1 MVVKRKGS
9 LKKAL
14 QDRKPNG
21 GLLRVGIINS
31 ATYPDGKSVAQVAF
45 DNEFGTK
52 KIPPRPFMRSTI
64 AEKKAE
70 WIAMVA
76 PLVQQVGAEKAM
88 LQLGEVIKGDIVFTI
103 LNLTNPPNAPSTIKK
118 KGFDKPL
125 VETAQLSRSLSY
137 EFKTDGE

>member
-1 MVVKRKGS
+1 MVKRKGS

-137 EFKTDGE
+137 EFKTDSE